1 MSGSANEVLEQA
13 LDDYARL
20 YESITPADLEKLDRY
35 FASDARFKD
44 PFNDV
49 RGLDA
54 IRHVFERMFET
65 CLDLQFNVQ
74 HRFLEEAT
82 GCLIWSFRF
91 RPNVAGLR
99 RQTWSL
105 EGSSRIRFDA
115 AGKIVEHVD
124 FWDSGEYFYARLP
137 VIGAIIRF
145 IRRRAG

>member
-1 MSGSANEVLEQA
+1 MSKSLASALE
-13 LDDYARL
+13 DYARL
-20 YESITPADLEKLDRY
+20 YESISPADLDTLDRY
-35 FASDARFKD
+35 FATDARFKD

-54 IRHVFERMFET
+54 IRQVFQRMFET
-65 CLDLQFNVQ
+65 CLDLEFKVHN
-74 HRFLEEAT
+74 RFLEGDT

-99 RQTWSL
+99 KQTWSL

-115 AGKIVEHVD
+115 DGKITEHVD